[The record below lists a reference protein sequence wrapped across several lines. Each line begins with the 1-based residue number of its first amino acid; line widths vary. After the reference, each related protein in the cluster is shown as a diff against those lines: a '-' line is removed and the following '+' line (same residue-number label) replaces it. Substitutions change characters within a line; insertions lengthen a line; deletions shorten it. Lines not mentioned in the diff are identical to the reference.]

1 MTEVD
6 VVDVIVIEL
15 NADREGLREPLFE
28 GEGDLL
34 PLVDDETERL
44 ASGDGETELDKD
56 EVTETLPDR
65 DDVTEV
71 LGDEDDS
78 GLLDEECEPVGDEDM
93 LTLTVLE
100 GLVEVEGEIVLE
112 TEPECDREE
121 HAETVALR
129 LDV

>member
-78 GLLDEECEPVGDEDM
+78 GYQRERLSAAGRADQDERASRRAQAAAGRDRRQ
-93 LTLTVLE
+93 E
-100 GLVEVEGEIVLE
+100 G
-112 TEPECDREE
+112 PS
-121 HAETVALR
+121 
-129 LDV
+129 